1 MFKQYDAKYATSY
14 KYVNDEDNCIDTL
27 KFVANLKTLEIFE
40 NITGEDLFKMYE
52 EQRNALSEVFGNNV
66 ELMQKI
72 ANAKKEF
79 AETQKLNEEYKD
91 EIEKLNDSIASLGLE
106 EKMQAFRNA
115 TLISMFAAANT
126 QYIEDILANMETCL
140 PTEVFEN
147 DLLFS
152 ELLGLLQNFYPIVK
166 KKRKIETQ
174 A

>member
-1 MFKQYDAKYATSY
+1 
-14 KYVNDEDNCIDTL
+14 
-27 KFVANLKTLEIFE
+27 
-40 NITGEDLFKMYE
+40 
-52 EQRNALSEVFGNNV
+52 
-66 ELMQKI
+66 MQKKSLQKLKSLTKNI
-72 ANAKKEF
+72 
-79 AETQKLNEEYKD
+79 KLNEEYKD

-152 ELLGLLQNFYPIVK
+152 ELLGLLQSFYPIVK

>member
-79 AETQKLNEEYKD
+79 AETQKLNEEYK
-91 EIEKLNDSIASLGLE
+91 A
-106 EKMQAFRNA
+106 
-115 TLISMFAAANT
+115 
-126 QYIEDILANMETCL
+126 
-140 PTEVFEN
+140 
-147 DLLFS
+147 
-152 ELLGLLQNFYPIVK
+152 
-166 KKRKIETQ
+166 
-174 A
+174 